1 MTKLNLILLY
11 IWSALA
17 FAAASKAQVHKPYGE
32 WFKVGLRVAQQQ
44 PVPFEFGHV
53 LLALDPDGRWL
64 HAAAALAA

>member
-17 FAAASKAQVHKPYGE
+17 FAAANKSQLHKAHGE

-44 PVPFEFGHV
+44 PAPFEFSHL

-64 HAAAALAA
+64 HAAATLTA

>member
-17 FAAASKAQVHKPYGE
+17 FAAASKAQVNKPYGE
-32 WFKVGLRVAQQQ
+32 WFKLGLRVAQQQ
-44 PVPFEFGHV
+44 PVPFELGHV

-64 HAAAALAA
+64 HAATMLAV

>member
-17 FAAASKAQVHKPYGE
+17 YAAANKSQLHKPYGE
-32 WFKVGLRVAQQQ
+32 WFKVGVRVAQQQ
-44 PVPFEFGHV
+44 PAPFEFSHL

-64 HAAAALAA
+64 HAAASLTV

>member
-1 MTKLNLILLY
+1 MTKLNLIVLY

-17 FAAASKAQVHKPYGE
+17 FAAANKSQLTKAHGE

-44 PVPFEFGHV
+44 PVPFEFSQV

-64 HAAAALAA
+64 HAATALTA

>member
-17 FAAASKAQVHKPYGE
+17 FAAASRSQIHKPYSE
-32 WFKVGLRVAQQQ
+32 WFKLGLRVAQQQ
-44 PVPFEFGHV
+44 PVRLEFGHV

-64 HAAAALAA
+64 HAAATLTA

>member
-17 FAAASKAQVHKPYGE
+17 FAAANKSQLHKAHGE

-44 PVPFEFGHV
+44 PVPFEFSHL
-53 LLALDPDGRWL
+53 LLALDLNGHWL
-64 HAAAALAA
+64 YAAAMLAA

>member
-17 FAAASKAQVHKPYGE
+17 FAAASKTQFHKAYGE

-53 LLALDPDGRWL
+53 LLALNPDGHWL
-64 HAAAALAA
+64 HAAAMLSA